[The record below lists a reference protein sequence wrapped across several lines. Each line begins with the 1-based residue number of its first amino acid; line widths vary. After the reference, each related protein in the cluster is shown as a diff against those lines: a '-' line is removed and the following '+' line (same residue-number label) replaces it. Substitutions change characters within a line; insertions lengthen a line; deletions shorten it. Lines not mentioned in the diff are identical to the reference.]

1 MRQDDTGRPASGWL
15 GATIFSLLTGTA
27 FGFGSFMLVLAG
39 PWYGSFFYLVAIT
52 LSCLCWI
59 ALPYERNIQL
69 WVTGLA
75 IALQIGYAMYWFS
88 NFKLRFM

>member
-1 MRQDDTGRPASGWL
+1 MAL
-15 GATIFSLLTGTA
+15 
-27 FGFGSFMLVLAG
+27 
-39 PWYGSFFYLVAIT
+39 FYLVAIT
-52 LSCLCWI
+52 LSCFCWI

-69 WVTGLA
+69 WVNGLA